1 MPWELVVHIYTPLIL
16 PNSLS
21 KSLIQTIRAQLIQQ
35 QMARTMANASHGV
48 TFELTGLLP
57 GMYTRESEMSVCVVG
72 RGVARE
78 GVVVVLITVRMSTL

>member
-1 MPWELVVHIYTPLIL
+1 MPWELLVHIYTPLIL

-35 QMARTMANASHGV
+35 QMARTMDSASHGV

-57 GMYTRESEMSVCVVG
+57 GMYTRESETSVCVVG
-72 RGVARE
+72 EGVARE
-78 GVVVVLITVRMSTL
+78 GIAVVFIATRTSTL